1 MLKEK
6 FVSSLQV
13 EDKLVI
19 VGANFIHT
27 WFDEISPTRGQT
39 PLT

>member
-19 VGANFIHT
+19 VDANFYIIDLTKFHLQ
-27 WFDEISPTRGQT
+27 EIKHR
-39 PLT
+39 

>member
-19 VGANFIHT
+19 VDANFILLDLMKFLLQEDKH
-27 WFDEISPTRGQT
+27 R
-39 PLT
+39 